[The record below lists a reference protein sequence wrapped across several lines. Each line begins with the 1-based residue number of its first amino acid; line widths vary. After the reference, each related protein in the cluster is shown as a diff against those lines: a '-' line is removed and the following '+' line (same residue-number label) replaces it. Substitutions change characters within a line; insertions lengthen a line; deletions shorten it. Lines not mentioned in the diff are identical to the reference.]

1 MNKLAALA
9 ALTLLTAACARPHPA
24 RTGSSE
30 GHSMES
36 RAAAPA
42 AARQPTLDPRS
53 TEAAENLVRGF
64 AALLNSGRFEDAYM
78 LLGPEAAPRRS
89 FETALRPVQRLH
101 VTVHAASNPE
111 GAAGSIYVSVPLTL
125 SGTEDGRPVRRS
137 GTAVLRRVNDVPG
150 STEAQRHWHIERID
164 WEN

>member
-1 MNKLAALA
+1 MNKVDSLA
-9 ALTLLTAACARPHPA
+9 ALTLLTAACARPHPE
-24 RTGSSE
+24 RTGSSD

-36 RAAAPA
+36 RAAALA
-42 AARQPTLDPRS
+42 TARQPTVDPKS
-53 TEAAENLVRGF
+53 TEAAEILVRGF

-78 LLGPEAAPRRS
+78 LLGPDAAPRRS
-89 FETALRPVQRLH
+89 FDRKLRPLQRLH
-101 VTVHAASNPE
+101 VTVHAANDPE
-111 GAAGSIYVSVPLTL
+111 GAAGSIYVSVPLSL

-150 STEAQRHWHIERID
+150 SSEAQRHWHIERIE